1 MCVSTTH
8 PEKHLRLLEGIRTKY
23 PPLPWKS
30 MLIGWL
36 NDLFFKN
43 NSLHLE
49 SPKIYKWELFE
60 KKKLKSIY
68 QDLWKSITITGF
80 PPSQKNTGTW
90 RQIEAFRMVGI
101 DRLASGT
108 AILVHQ
114 VTLVGAW
121 HGDCH
126 SYKWS
131 KITAPVFMAE
141 NKWVSLG

>member
-1 MCVSTTH
+1 
-8 PEKHLRLLEGIRTKY
+8 
-23 PPLPWKS
+23 

-49 SPKIYKWELFE
+49 SPKISEKLFE
-60 KKKLKSIY
+60 IKTQKYILY

-108 AILVHQ
+108 AILVGDIGG
-114 VTLVGAW
+114 GA
-121 HGDCH
+121 
-126 SYKWS
+126 
-131 KITAPVFMAE
+131 
-141 NKWVSLG
+141 